1 MNEFNIHRIREDFPI
16 LTRRNFNNKQLI
28 YFDNA
33 ATTQKPKQV
42 IETIVNY
49 YKNIN
54 SNVHRGVHFLSEEA
68 TTKFEEAREKVKQF
82 INADYSEEIIFVRG
96 TTEAINL
103 VANSFCKNKLN
114 ENDEIIIS
122 SLEHHSNI
130 VPWQMLCECTG
141 AKLKVIPI
149 DSNGDIIFEEFIKL
163 LSEKTRLVAITH
175 ISNAIGTV
183 NPIEEVIKTA
193 HSKSIPVLIDG
204 AQSIQHKKIDV
215 KKLDCDFFAFSGHKV
230 YGPTGIG
237 ILYGKKELL
246 ENMPPYQGGGEM
258 IQSVS
263 FEKTTY
269 NTLPYKFEA
278 GTPNIAGAVG
288 LASALDYITQ
298 IGLDNIATYEREI
311 FEFATE
317 KIQDIDGIKIIG
329 TAKEKANIISFLLN
343 NLHPYDVGAIL
354 DNEGIAVR
362 TGLHCAEP
370 LMKIFSINGTVR
382 VSLAFYNTKEEILK
396 LVEAINKAKKLLT

>member
-1 MNEFNIHRIREDFPI
+1 MAEFNVNKIREDFPI
-16 LTRRNFNNKQLI
+16 LTRKNFNNKPLI

-42 IETIVNY
+42 IDTLVNY
-49 YKNIN
+49 YQTIN
-54 SNVHRGVHFLSEEA
+54 SNVHRGVHYLSEEA
-68 TTKFEEAREKVKQF
+68 TTKFEEAREKVRQF
-82 INADYSEEIIFVRG
+82 INANSSEEIIFVRG

-103 VANSFCKNKLN
+103 VANSYCKTKLN
-114 ENDEIIIS
+114 QEAEIIIS

-149 DSNGDIIFEEFIKL
+149 DSNGDIIFEEFEKL
-163 LSEKTRLVAITH
+163 LSYKTHLVAINH
-175 ISNAIGTV
+175 ISNAIGTI

-193 HSKSIPVLIDG
+193 HSRGIPVLIDG

-215 KKLDCDFFAFSGHKV
+215 KQLDCDFFAFSGHKI

-237 ILYGKKELL
+237 VLYGKKELL
-246 ENMPPYQGGGEM
+246 EAMPPYQGGGEM

-263 FEKTTY
+263 FEKTSY
-269 NTLPYKFEA
+269 NVLPYKFEA
-278 GTPNIAGAVG
+278 GTPNIAGAIG
-288 LASALDYITQ
+288 LAAALEYVNSL
-298 IGLDNIATYEREI
+298 GLDNIEKYEKEL
-311 FEFATE
+311 FEFATKQISNIE
-317 KIQDIDGIKIIG
+317 GIKIIG
-329 TAKEKANIISFLLN
+329 TAKKKANIISFLLD

-362 TGLHCAEP
+362 TGMHCAEP

-382 VSLAFYNTKEEILK
+382 VSLAFYNTKDEILK
-396 LVEAINKAKKLLT
+396 LVEAINKAKKLLS

>member
-1 MNEFNIHRIREDFPI
+1 MTEFNVNKIREDFPI
-16 LTRRNFNNKQLI
+16 LTRKNFNNKHLI

-33 ATTQKPKQV
+33 ASTQKPKQV
-42 IETIVNY
+42 IDTIVNY
-49 YKNIN
+49 YQSIN

-68 TTKFEEAREKVKQF
+68 TTKFEEAREKVRQF
-82 INADYSEEIIFVRG
+82 INANSSEEIIFVRG

-103 VANSFCKNKLN
+103 VATSFCKTKLN
-114 ENDEIIIS
+114 QDAEIIIS

-149 DSNGDIIFEEFIKL
+149 DSNGDIIFEEFEKM
-163 LSEKTRLVAITH
+163 LSDKTHLVAINH

-193 HSKSIPVLIDG
+193 HSRGIPVLIDG

-215 KKLDCDFFAFSGHKV
+215 KQLDCDFFAFSGHKI

-237 ILYGKKELL
+237 VLYGKKELL
-246 ENMPPYQGGGEM
+246 EAMPPYQGGGEM

-269 NTLPYKFEA
+269 NVLPYKFEA
-278 GTPNIAGAVG
+278 GTPNIAGAIG
-288 LASALDYITQ
+288 LAAALEYVNSL
-298 IGLDNIATYEREI
+298 GLDNIEKYEKEL
-311 FEFATE
+311 FEFATKQISNIE
-317 KIQDIDGIKIIG
+317 GIKIIG
-329 TAKEKANIISFLLN
+329 TAKRKANIISFLLD

-362 TGLHCAEP
+362 TGMHCAEP

-396 LVEAINKAKKLLT
+396 LVEAINKAKKLLS